1 MAFVLSSAFAR
12 CMNDQDKMDNKLSY
26 AMSLDELSKMVSLV
40 TTTLNICMEV
50 KHLTMVKFLFVP
62 IIR

>member
-1 MAFVLSSAFAR
+1 MAFVLSSAFTR